1 MTTETLADGLRE
13 LANFLDLHPELAEA
27 LGPPTLYLWAS
38 DEAKFKANNAL
49 LGTFTKSSTGSY
61 LNATKAFGP
70 VTVESTIQQSNI
82 CEKKVVGTRKVMQYV
97 PVDPDYIPPLVE
109 YHNVEVEE
117 EVTEW
122 LCPPA
127 WR

>member
-1 MTTETLADGLRE
+1 MTTDNPTSLADGLRQ
-13 LANFLDLHPELAEA
+13 LAAFLDDNPELAEA
-27 LGPPTLYLWAS
+27 LGPPTLYLWAAS
-38 DEAKFKANNAL
+38 EARFRANNAL
-49 LGTFTKSSTGSY
+49 LGTFTKGSGGSY

-70 VTVESTIQQSNI
+70 VTVESTIQQANI

-97 PVDPDYIPPLVE
+97 PVDPNSHVE

-122 LCPPA
+122 VCPPT
-127 WR
+127 WK